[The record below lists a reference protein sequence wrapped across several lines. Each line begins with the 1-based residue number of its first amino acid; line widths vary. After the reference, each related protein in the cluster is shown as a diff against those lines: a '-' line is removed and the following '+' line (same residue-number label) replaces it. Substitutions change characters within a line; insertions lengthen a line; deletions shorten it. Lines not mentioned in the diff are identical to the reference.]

1 MPLIK
6 RRFHIPCREDECLKL
21 YELLKERLPPVSY
34 VSIELTNKGLLVE
47 AYGYESDVKQLWI
60 EAKKLIG
67 PLKEVWGKSGLKK
80 YEVDLLARIAR
91 KTLPPRVLVE
101 VLRKML
107 YVAEYDDNSNAITT
121 NAPRDEV
128 LKLAEKVAE
137 LNTIVGKYA
146 ANTSTRYF
154 IIAGSVLSG
163 LDPEEVVR
171 ISMSLGLLRQHEND
185 EESEKKE
192 LTVNWKEALEN
203 FLKNVK
209 KQVE

>member
-1 MPLIK
+1 LPLIK